1 MNPADEHVLAAL
13 EPYMS
18 DLGAAHVRA
27 AVAKAGGIRE
37 LTDATAIA
45 ELEMAKRKF
54 SNRSAAGQYAANVR
68 WKGSKTEFYGPGLRG
83 EKVRSATMGKKGAQ
97 FEVVPIKASQAKVGD
112 IITSG
117 SNRVP
122 TKVLEI
128 NRRGSGVEMRHQGID
143 ESRGTPPI
151 FTTSLRPDS
160 SIRLWTVLEVEKAE
174 RKSFGGDRSAAGRY
188 AAEARWA
195 RRGQAAGGSSGA
207 TAGGG
212 DGMNQSQT
220 SLVGAMEQT
229 MSNVEQIAAN
239 TRPNLGGILPQRYN
253 KDLDAAET
261 VARESLKGV
270 MDQVRANMVTDATPR
285 QLRSEARA
293 LRTKA
298 TKTYKQGTE
307 QAQLATSGPKV
318 DNIMAAN
325 ARASLALGDAFKAI
339 ADQLETAAIALVYNR

>member
-1 MNPADEHVLAAL
+1 MNRADEQVLAAL
-13 EPYMS
+13 TPFMS
-18 DLGAAHVRA
+18 DLGAAHVRQ
-27 AVAKAGGIRE
+27 AVVKAGGIRQ
-37 LTDATAIA
+37 LTDATAIS

-54 SNRSAAGQYAANVR
+54 SSRSAAGTYAANVR
-68 WKGSKTEFYGPGLRG
+68 WRGSREEWLAPDRSGAKA
-83 EKVRSATMGKKGAQ
+83 RSAIMGTKGAQ
-97 FEVVPIKASQAKVGD
+97 FEVKPITASRVKVGD
-112 IITSG
+112 IVSSG

-128 NRRGSGVEMRHQGID
+128 TARGDRVEMRVQGLD
-143 ESRGTPPI
+143 ARKGTPPI
-151 FTTSLRPDS
+151 VTTTLRPGS
-160 SIRLWTVLEVEKAE
+160 EMRLWSVLEVEKAE
-174 RKSFGGDRSAAGRY
+174 RRSFGSRSEAGRY
-188 AAEARWA
+188 AAQVRWA

-261 VARESLKGV
+261 AARESLKGV

-285 QLRSEARA
+285 QLRSEARV